1 MKIIGI
7 TGGVGAGKTTVL
19 NILKEICK
27 CKIVMADDVAKGLMV
42 KGGTLS
48 EDAVRLFGKEAYLDN
63 GMLNTVH
70 IASLMYGDDGLK
82 EEWTALVHPA
92 VKKAVIAEIDS
103 AKDSGEFDFFFLEAA
118 LLLEDNYDLIC
129 DEVWY
134 VDVSEE
140 ERIRRLAFGRG
151 YSEEKSRSIMS
162 KQLTKEEFLRRTD
175 FVIDNGISEENTRT
189 QLENKVEE
197 YWFL

>member
-7 TGGVGAGKTTVL
+7 TGGVGAGKSTVL

-48 EDAVRLFGKEAYLDN
+48 KDAIRLFGKEAYLDN
-63 GMLNTVH
+63 GLLNTVH
-70 IASLMYGDDGLK
+70 ISTIMYGDDSIK
-82 EEWTALVHPA
+82 AEWTGLVHPA
-92 VKKAVIAEIDS
+92 VKNSILALIDS
-103 AKDSGEFDFFFLEAA
+103 AKKTGEYDFFFLEAA

-134 VDVSEE
+134 VDVPEE
-140 ERIRRLAFGRG
+140 ERIRRLAIGRG

-162 KQLTKEEFLRRTD
+162 KQLSKEEFLNRTD
-175 FVIDNGISEENTRT
+175 FVIDNGISEENTRI

-197 YWFL
+197 Y

>member
-7 TGGVGAGKTTVL
+7 TGGVGAGKSTVL

-27 CKIVMADDVAKGLMV
+27 CKIVMADDVAKSLMV
-42 KGGTLS
+42 KGAELS
-48 EDAVRLFGKEAYLDN
+48 DDAVRLFGKEAYLEN
-63 GMLNTVH
+63 GVLNTVH
-70 IASLMYGDDGLK
+70 IASIMYGDDK
-82 EEWTALVHPA
+82 IKREWTGLVHPA
-92 VKKAVIAEIDS
+92 VKNKILSEIDL
-103 AKDSGEFDFFFLEAA
+103 AKESGEYDFFFLEAA

-140 ERIRRLAFGRG
+140 ERIRRLAVGRG

-162 KQLTKEEFLRRTD
+162 KQLSKEEFLKRTD
-175 FVIDNGISEENTRT
+175 FVIDNGIGEENTRI

-197 YWFL
+197 Y

>member
-7 TGGVGAGKTTVL
+7 TGGVGAGKSTVL

-27 CKIVMADDVAKGLMV
+27 CKIVMADDVAKNLMV
-42 KGGTLS
+42 KGGVLS
-48 EDAVRLFGKEAYLDN
+48 HDAIRLFGKDAYLEN
-63 GMLNTVH
+63 GLLNTVH
-70 IASLMYGDDGLK
+70 IASLMYGDDRLK
-82 EEWTALVHPA
+82 DEWTALVHPA
-92 VKKAVIAEIDS
+92 VKKAIFAEIDS
-103 AKDSGEFDFFFLEAA
+103 AKDTDEFDFFFLEAA

-140 ERIRRLAFGRG
+140 ERIRRLAIGRG

-162 KQLTKEEFLRRTD
+162 KQLSKEEFLKRTD
-175 FVIDNGISEENTRT
+175 FVIDNGISEENTRI

-197 YWFL
+197 Y

>member
-7 TGGVGAGKTTVL
+7 TGGVGAGKSTVL

-27 CKIVMADDVAKGLMV
+27 CKIVMADDVAKSLMV
-42 KGGTLS
+42 KGGVLS
-48 EDAVRLFGKEAYLDN
+48 HDAIRLFGKDAYLEN
-63 GMLNTVH
+63 GLLNTVH
-70 IASLMYGDDGLK
+70 IASLMYGDDRLK
-82 EEWTALVHPA
+82 DEWTALVHPA
-92 VKKAVIAEIDS
+92 VKKAIFAEIDS
-103 AKDSGEFDFFFLEAA
+103 AKDTGEFDFFFLEAA

-140 ERIRRLAFGRG
+140 ERIRRLAIGRG

-162 KQLTKEEFLRRTD
+162 KQLSKEEFLKRTD
-175 FVIDNGISEENTRT
+175 FVIDNGISEENTRI

-197 YWFL
+197 Y

>member
-7 TGGVGAGKTTVL
+7 TGGVGAGKSTVL

-27 CKIVMADDVAKGLMV
+27 CKIVMADDVAKSLMV
-42 KGGTLS
+42 KGAELS
-48 EDAVRLFGKEAYLDN
+48 DDAVRLFGKEAYLEN
-63 GMLNTVH
+63 GVLNTVH
-70 IASLMYGDDGLK
+70 IASIMYGDDK
-82 EEWTALVHPA
+82 IKHEWTGLVHPA
-92 VKKAVIAEIDS
+92 VKNKILSEIDL
-103 AKDSGEFDFFFLEAA
+103 AKESGEYDFFFLEAA

-140 ERIRRLAFGRG
+140 ERIRRLAVGRG

-162 KQLTKEEFLRRTD
+162 KQLSKEEFLKRTD
-175 FVIDNGISEENTRT
+175 FVIDNGISEENTRI

-197 YWFL
+197 YQFL